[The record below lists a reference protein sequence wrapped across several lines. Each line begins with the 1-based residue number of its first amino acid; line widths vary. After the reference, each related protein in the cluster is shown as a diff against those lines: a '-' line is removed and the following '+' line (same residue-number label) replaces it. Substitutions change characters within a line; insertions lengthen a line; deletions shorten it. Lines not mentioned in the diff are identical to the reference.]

1 MSRLTTSSV
10 DDTIHLDSMTGLTR
24 SQQRV
29 LDFIQA
35 EIHAGRTTPTLREIA
50 ERFGFRSHRAAA
62 CHLEAL
68 KRKGFIESEPGK
80 ARSLRV
86 TSPLARLRHR
96 IMDIPLYGSVPAGF
110 AREREQEAE
119 GCVSVDIESI
129 GFKPTR
135 STFALRVVGDSMMG
149 RHILDGDIVVL
160 EHGPEPRNGGIVAA
174 LIDGESTLKTFVVK
188 GGKPFLKAE
197 NPKYPDLIPA
207 QELMI
212 QGVFKALIRR
222 ERTNAE

>member
-1 MSRLTTSSV
+1 MQE
-10 DDTIHLDSMTGLTR
+10 LTR
-24 SQQRV
+24 AQQRV

-35 EIHAGRTTPTLREIA
+35 ELYAGRPIPTLREIA
-50 ERFGFRSHRAAA
+50 GQFGFRSHRAAA
-62 CHLEAL
+62 CHLDAL
-68 KRKGFIESEPGK
+68 KRKGFIASDPGK

-86 TSPLARLRHR
+86 TSPLAKLRSR
-96 IMDIPLYGSVPAGF
+96 IMDIPLFGSIPAGF
-110 AREREQEAE
+110 AQNREPEAE
-119 GCVSVDIESI
+119 SCVSVDMETL

-135 STFALRVVGDSMMG
+135 NTFALRVTGDSMMG

-160 EHGPEPRNGGIVAA
+160 EHGPEPRNGQIVAA

-212 QGVFKALIRR
+212 QGVFKALIRKA
-222 ERTNAE
+222 AE

>member
-1 MSRLTTSSV
+1 M
-10 DDTIHLDSMTGLTR
+10 DSMTDLTR
-24 SQQRV
+24 AQRQV
-29 LDFIQA
+29 LDFVDA
-35 EIHAGRTTPTLREIA
+35 EILAQRTAPTLREIA

-68 KRKGFIESEPGK
+68 KRKGFIESDPGK

-86 TSPLARLRHR
+86 TSPWAKLRGR
-96 IMDIPLYGSVPAGF
+96 VMDIPLYGSIPAGL
-110 AREREQEAE
+110 ARQREQEAG
-119 GCVSVDIESI
+119 GCVSVDIQSV

-135 STFALRVVGDSMMG
+135 NTFALRVSGDSMIG

-160 EHGPEPRNGGIVAA
+160 EHGAEPRQGDIVAA
-174 LIDGESTLKTFVVK
+174 LIDGESTLKTFVQK
-188 GGKPFLKAE
+188 NGKPYLKAE
-197 NPKYPDLIPA
+197 NPKYPDLMPA

-222 ERTNAE
+222 AKD

>member
-1 MSRLTTSSV
+1 
-10 DDTIHLDSMTGLTR
+10 MTGLTR
-24 SQQRV
+24 AQRRV
-29 LDFIQA
+29 LDFIEA
-35 EIHAGRTTPTLREIA
+35 EVFAGRITPTLREIA
-50 ERFGFRSHRAAA
+50 SRFGFRSHRAAA

-68 KRKGFIESEPGK
+68 KRKGFIESDTGK

-86 TSPLARLRHR
+86 ISPLAKLRSR
-96 IMDIPLYGSVPAGF
+96 RGDIPLFGSIPAGLP
-110 AREREQEAE
+110 ETREQEAE
-119 GCVSVDIESI
+119 GCVSVDVESI

-135 STFALRVVGDSMMG
+135 NTFALRVSGDSMIG

-160 EHGPEPRNGGIVAA
+160 EHGPEPRHGDIVAA
-174 LIDGESTLKTFVVK
+174 LIDGESTLKTFLSK
-188 GGKPFLKAE
+188 SGKLYLKAE

-222 ERTNAE
+222 AER